1 MHRLIRES
9 IVSYSHMSTPDHDD
23 DSSAKSTKELRYE
36 HPSGWLYLMKDSSE
50 GLHLVIDTLL
60 SASDREFTK
69 SELAEAA
76 GVSRHTVRA
85 HLDTLLE
92 HGIVESV
99 ADGKRFRFN
108 LDSPVTQEICEL
120 NSAINA
126 VGAGH
131 VTIDSDTGRV
141 VDD

>member
-1 MHRLIRES
+1 
-9 IVSYSHMSTPDHDD
+9 MSTPDHTEGDTTE
-23 DSSAKSTKELRYE
+23 KSMKELHYE
-36 HPSGWLYLMKDSSE
+36 HPTGWLYLMKDSSE
-50 GLHLVIDTLL
+50 GLHLIIDTLL

-69 SELAEAA
+69 SELAAKA

-85 HLDTLLE
+85 HLDKLLE
-92 HGIVESV
+92 LGIVQTV
-99 ADGKRFRFN
+99 ADGKRYRFN

-131 VTIDSDTGRV
+131 ITIESDTGKV
-141 VDD
+141 IDGS